1 MQATARRDRF
11 TYSSSDGLILLIVRT
26 FIAAATNWSLVQTQA
41 TSQSGQQQRYTGNMT
56 FRWGILGAARI
67 ARAFIPAIRAAG
79 GEVAMLGAREPQS
92 ARVQAFASDWAISR
106 TGSYQDLM
114 DAELDAV
121 YISLPNAL
129 HLPWSAAALQ
139 AGKHV
144 LTEKPLT
151 LNVGE
156 ARQLAD
162 LASQT
167 GLVLLEGFAYRFT
180 PQHRALMGA
189 VRDGQLGEVRAY
201 RGAFGF
207 TVRDSEDIRLNAGLG
222 GGALY
227 DIGCY
232 PVNEA
237 RMLLGEPQAVIAQ
250 ARWTLGGV
258 DVSMSAILDYS
269 HIGSGALASIDCG
282 FDWLS
287 GGRTGRAQVLGTGG
301 VMELDRAFFSDEP
314 EFILTRDGNRQTL
327 APGNGYALM
336 VAHFQRV
343 VRGEEAAL
351 YPPEDAVRQAR
362 VLDALLQSAREGRRI
377 AL

>member
-1 MQATARRDRF
+1 
-11 TYSSSDGLILLIVRT
+11 
-26 FIAAATNWSLVQTQA
+26 
-41 TSQSGQQQRYTGNMT
+41 MT

-79 GEVAMLGAREPQS
+79 GEVVMLGAREPQS
-92 ARVQAFASDWAISR
+92 ARVQRYASDWSIARI
-106 TGSYQDLM
+106 GSYEDLI
-114 DAELDAV
+114 DADLDGI
-121 YISLPNAL
+121 YNPLPNAL
-129 HLPWSAAALQ
+129 HLPWSAAALR
-139 AGKHV
+139 AGKPV

-151 LNVGE
+151 LNAAQ

-162 LASQT
+162 LAQQT
-167 GLVLLEGFAYRFT
+167 RQVLLEGFAYRFT
-180 PQHRALMGA
+180 PQHRALADA
-189 VRDGQLGEVRAY
+189 VRSGQLGEVRAY

-207 TVRDSEDIRLNAGLG
+207 TVRDPTDIRLSPGLG

-237 RMLLGEPQAVIAQ
+237 RMLLGEPLAVTAQ
-250 ARWTLGGV
+250 ARWTPDDV
-258 DVSMSAILDYS
+258 DVSFSAVLDYS
-269 HIGSGALASIDCG
+269 HVGGGALASIDCG

-287 GGRTGRAQVLGTGG
+287 GGRVGRSQVLGTGG

-314 EFILTRDGNRQTL
+314 EFTLTRDGEVQAL

-336 VAHFQRV
+336 AAHFQRV

-351 YPPEDAVRQAR
+351 YPPEDAVQQAR

-377 AL
+377 VL

>member
-1 MQATARRDRF
+1 MLRH
-11 TYSSSDGLILLIVRT
+11 
-26 FIAAATNWSLVQTQA
+26 
-41 TSQSGQQQRYTGNMT
+41 MT

-67 ARAFIPAIRAAG
+67 ARAFIPAIRSAG
-79 GEVAMLGAREPQS
+79 GEVVMLGAREPQS
-92 ARVQAFASDWAISR
+92 SRVQTFASDWAIPR
-106 TGSYQDLM
+106 TGTYQELI

-121 YISLPNAL
+121 YIALPNAL
-129 HLPWSAAALQ
+129 HLPWSTAALQ

-151 LNVGE
+151 LNAQE
-156 ARQLAD
+156 ARQLAEV
-162 LASQT
+162 AAQT

-180 PQHRALMGA
+180 PQHRALADA
-189 VRDGQLGEVRAY
+189 VHTGQLGEVRAY

-207 TVRDSEDIRLNAGLG
+207 TVRNPEDIRLNAGLG

-237 RMLLGEPQAVIAQ
+237 RMLLGEPLAVTAQ
-250 ARWTLGGV
+250 ARWTTGGV
-258 DVSMSAILDYS
+258 DVSMSAVLDYS
-269 HIGSGALASIDCG
+269 HVGSGALASIDCG

-287 GGRTGRAQVLGTGG
+287 GGRIGRAQVLGTGG

-314 EFILTRDGNRQTL
+314 EFILTRDGEPQTP

-336 VAHFQRV
+336 AAHFQRV
-343 VRGEEAAL
+343 VRGEETAL

-377 AL
+377 TL

>member
-1 MQATARRDRF
+1 
-11 TYSSSDGLILLIVRT
+11 
-26 FIAAATNWSLVQTQA
+26 
-41 TSQSGQQQRYTGNMT
+41 
-56 FRWGILGAARI
+56 
-67 ARAFIPAIRAAG
+67 
-79 GEVAMLGAREPQS
+79 MLGAREPQS
-92 ARVQAFASDWAISR
+92 ARVQQYAKDWAIER
-106 TGSYQDLM
+106 VGSYQKLI
-114 DAELDAV
+114 DADLDAV
-121 YISLPNAL
+121 YNPLPNAL
-129 HLPWSAAALQ
+129 HLPWSAAALR

-151 LNVGE
+151 LNAQE

-162 LASQT
+162 VALET
-167 GLVLLEGFAYRFT
+167 GKVLLEGFAYRFT
-180 PQHRALMGA
+180 PQHRALMDA
-189 VRDGQLGEVRAY
+189 VHDGQLGEVRAY

-207 TVRDSEDIRLNAGLG
+207 TVRSSGDIRLSPELG

-237 RMLLGEPQAVIAQ
+237 RMLLGEPLAVTAQ
-250 ARWTLGGV
+250 ARWTPGGV
-258 DVSMSAILDYS
+258 DVSFSAVLDYS
-269 HIGSGALASIDCG
+269 HVGSGALASIDCG

-287 GGRTGRAQVLGTGG
+287 GGRIGRSQVLGTGG

-314 EFILTRDGNRQTL
+314 EFVLTRDGQPQAL

-336 VAHFQRV
+336 AAHFQRV

-377 AL
+377 ML

>member
-1 MQATARRDRF
+1 
-11 TYSSSDGLILLIVRT
+11 
-26 FIAAATNWSLVQTQA
+26 
-41 TSQSGQQQRYTGNMT
+41 MT

-79 GEVAMLGAREPQS
+79 GEVVMLGSREPQS
-92 ARVQAFASDWAISR
+92 ARVQTFANDWSIAR
-106 TGSYQDLM
+106 TGSYQELIDT
-114 DAELDAV
+114 DLDAV

-129 HLPWSAAALQ
+129 HLPWSAAALR

-151 LNVGE
+151 LNAQE

-162 LASQT
+162 VASQT
-167 GLVLLEGFAYRFT
+167 QRVLLEGFAYRFT
-180 PQHRALMGA
+180 PQHRALMDA
-189 VRDGQLGEVRAY
+189 VHGGQLGEVRAY

-207 TVRDSEDIRLNAGLG
+207 TVRNSADIRLSPELG

-237 RMLLGEPQAVIAQ
+237 RMLLGEPLAVTAQ
-250 ARWTLGGV
+250 ARWTPDGV
-258 DVSMSAILDYS
+258 DVSFSAVLDYS
-269 HIGSGALASIDCG
+269 HVGSGALASIDCG

-287 GGRTGRAQVLGTGG
+287 GGRIGRSQVLGTGG

-314 EFILTRDGNRQTL
+314 EFTLTRDGQPQEL

-336 VAHFQRV
+336 AAHFQRV
-343 VRGEEAAL
+343 ARGEEAAL
-351 YPPEDAVRQAR
+351 YPPEDAVQQAI

-377 AL
+377 VL